1 MSLQRFLPFALGGV
15 LMLGIGCA
23 SLPEKPPVEAQPLQ
37 LGDDEWRITDHV
49 VIVTDASGTMYV
61 NETFPTAKALTRS
74 FVAAMPA
81 ADVKAQHPGAYTAGA
96 IGFGGDERATASLSR
111 FDRAA
116 LGSHAAGLQVMGD
129 ISGYGGTTPLDAVI
143 REAGKSLEQSPGRA
157 ALVVVSDGLPDDE
170 VAALGAARQLAE
182 ARSGDLCIH
191 TVQTGTD
198 ARGTAFLQ
206 GLSQVTA
213 CGSHRNAE
221 ELATAYEYQQLARVV
236 FAGPAPPPPVA
247 AAGPCVGV
255 TRLRGIEFEFD
266 QDRIRESSRPV
277 LDVAVE
283 RLAECPEIRVTI
295 TGHTDSIGTE
305 NYNQDLSYRRAV
317 ATQRYLVEHGIDA
330 SRLETEGLGESEP
343 VADNTSAEG
352 RSMNRRVELAPLP

>member
-1 MSLQRFLPFALGGV
+1 MSLKKILLCALGGLLLV
-15 LMLGIGCA
+15 GLGCA

-37 LGDDEWRITDHV
+37 LGDDEWRVTDHV

-81 ADVKAQHPGAYTAGA
+81 ADVKAKNPGAYTAGA
-96 IGFGGDERATASLSR
+96 IGFGGDERAATPQAR

-143 REAGKSLEQSPGRA
+143 REAGASLGEARGRA
-157 ALVVVSDGLPDDE
+157 ALVVVSDGLPDDGL
-170 VAALGAARQLAE
+170 AALSAARRLAA
-182 ARSGDLCIH
+182 ARKGQLCIH

-198 ARGTAFLQ
+198 ASGTAFLQ
-206 GLSQVTA
+206 TLSQVTP
-213 CGSHRNAE
+213 CGSFRNAE
-221 ELATAYEYQQLARVV
+221 ELATGYELQQLARVV

-247 AAGPCVGV
+247 AAGPCAGV
-255 TRLRGIEFEFD
+255 VRLRGIEFEFD
-266 QDRIRESSRPV
+266 DDRIRDSSQPV

-283 RLAECPEIRVTI
+283 RLAECPQLHVTI
-295 TGHTDSIGTE
+295 TGHTDSIGGE
-305 NYNQDLSYRRAV
+305 DYNVDLSYRRAV
-317 ATQRYLVEHGIDA
+317 ATQRYLVEHGIEA
-330 SRLETEGLGESEP
+330 SRLETEGLGESDP
-343 VADNTSAEG
+343 IADNTSAEG
-352 RSMNRRVELAPLP
+352 RSMNRRVELAPLR